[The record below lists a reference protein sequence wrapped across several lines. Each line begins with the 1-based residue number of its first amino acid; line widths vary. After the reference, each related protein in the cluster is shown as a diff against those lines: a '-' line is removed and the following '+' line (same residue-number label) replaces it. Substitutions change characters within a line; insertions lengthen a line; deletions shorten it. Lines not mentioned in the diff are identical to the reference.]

1 MRALYRMKF
10 NSDLQALHNRYGP
23 VVRIAPNEVSFATFE
38 AETTIYAKQEDG
50 RFSKAGTFLTLFS
63 DLVLN
68 APTLI
73 TIPDPALHKRLHKV
87 IQQAF
92 TPQALASQEPIQKLH
107 IERAMPDFDDIAV
120 NGTEIDLA
128 DKLETMFWEIIGDL
142 AFGEPLMAGK
152 RPTYESLKR
161 LGKGSMP
168 VVEALS
174 FMLVMPGVAP
184 ALETARSLISAMPIP
199 SQLSKLVPSKRLRDC
214 IDRQDGRKDFISAIM
229 GSEKQGLTLDA
240 DAFFSNAMGLT

>member
-1 MRALYRMKF
+1 M
-10 NSDLQALHNRYGP
+10 
-23 VVRIAPNEVSFATFE
+23 SFATFE

-152 RPTYESLKR
+152 RRKWQCDTTDSLHLADLVRSNIRVLEKIR
-161 LGKGSMP
+161 QRIDAYSGS
-168 VVEALS
+168 
-174 FMLVMPGVAP
+174 
-184 ALETARSLISAMPIP
+184 LELHAGHAWCIP
-199 SQLSKLVPSKRLRDC
+199 C
-214 IDRQDGRKDFISAIM
+214 A
-229 GSEKQGLTLDA
+229 
-240 DAFFSNAMGLT
+240 

>member
-1 MRALYRMKF
+1 
-10 NSDLQALHNRYGP
+10 
-23 VVRIAPNEVSFATFE
+23 VSFATFE
-38 AETTIYAKQEDG
+38 AETAIYAKQEDG

-73 TIPDPALHKRLHKV
+73 TIPEPALHKKLHKV

-107 IERAMPDFDDIAV
+107 IERAFPEFDENAAKG
-120 NGTEIDLA
+120 NEIDLA

-152 RPTYESLKR
+152 RRKL
-161 LGKGSMP
+161 L
-168 VVEALS
+168 
-174 FMLVMPGVAP
+174 
-184 ALETARSLISAMPIP
+184 P
-199 SQLSKLVPSKRLRDC
+199 SVCYQ
-214 IDRQDGRKDFISAIM
+214 I
-229 GSEKQGLTLDA
+229 
-240 DAFFSNAMGLT
+240 

>member
-1 MRALYRMKF
+1 M
-10 NSDLQALHNRYGP
+10 
-23 VVRIAPNEVSFATFE
+23 SFATFE

-152 RPTYESLKR
+152 RREWQCDTTDSLHLADFVRSNIRVLEKIR
-161 LGKGSMP
+161 QRIDAYSGS
-168 VVEALS
+168 
-174 FMLVMPGVAP
+174 
-184 ALETARSLISAMPIP
+184 LELHAGHAWCSPCA
-199 SQLSKLVPSKRLRDC
+199 
-214 IDRQDGRKDFISAIM
+214 
-229 GSEKQGLTLDA
+229 
-240 DAFFSNAMGLT
+240 